1 MTVPN
6 TPPDPGKV
14 PAGELAS
21 PAADAAGSAATPALQ
36 GTAGQTPAPAAY
48 PYGALPVLEK
58 AERAPRR
65 PLPPELRIGALT
77 VLVCLLLGFVMAGL
91 WVWLAPQV
99 PLLVKGNRILYADP
113 EGEQRAGADAV
124 FALIGLGAGVVTAL
138 GAFLLTRRR
147 GGGIAVAVGLT
158 VGGLAGSLIAWRLG
172 IRLGPTADVIAHAR
186 QVGDGH
192 RFTDALRLGAKGA
205 LLVWPMTAM
214 VLLLALSAA
223 FGKREQDPP
232 PYWEGGH
239 RPGSEPHYAP
249 PADGVTPAPG
259 HAPFDAPAG
268 PDTPPPADAPAPP
281 SFEKPAGRPV
291 ADQAPAERHER
302 PAPPA

>member
-14 PAGELAS
+14 PAGELTG
-21 PAADAAGSAATPALQ
+21 PAAGAAGSAGPPAPQ
-36 GTAGQTPAPAAY
+36 GPAGQAPPAAPY
-48 PYGALPVLEK
+48 PYGAPLVLESAK
-58 AERAPRR
+58 APRR
-65 PLPPELRIGALT
+65 PLLPELRIGALT
-77 VLVCLLLGFVMAGL
+77 VAVCLLLGFAMAGL

-124 FALIGLGAGVVTAL
+124 FALIGLGAGVLTAL

-147 GGGIAVAVGLT
+147 GGGIAVAIGLT
-158 VGGLAGSLIAWRLG
+158 VGGLLGSLLAWRLG
-172 IRLGPTADVIAHAR
+172 IRLGPTTDVIAHAR

-192 RFTDALRLGAKGA
+192 QFTDALRLGAKGA

-232 PYWEGGH
+232 PYWEGASW
-239 RPGSEPHYAP
+239 PAQAP
-249 PADGVTPAPG
+249 AYGPPAYGGPADGVPPGPAPT
-259 HAPFDAPAG
+259 PVDAPAG
-268 PDTPPPADAPAPP
+268 DRA
-281 SFEKPAGRPV
+281 AGNDHPGERSSGDRSPV
-291 ADQAPAERHER
+291 DER